1 MGEGASGVAV
11 EVVEQPV
18 KALAVIG
25 GQLICDR
32 LKLRIAEAGSI
43 KCCLLAGDKFMLH
56 LIAQYGQA
64 FAQKCGILIL
74 HQLHSL
80 SVGRV

>member
-1 MGEGASGVAV
+1 MAV
-11 EVVEQPV
+11 EIVEQPV
-18 KALAVIG
+18 EALAVIA

-32 LKLRIAEAGSI
+32 LKLRIREAAGVEFG
-43 KCCLLAGDKFMLH
+43 LFAGDEFVLH

-64 FAQKCGILIL
+64 FALKHGILIL
-74 HQLHSL
+74 HQFHSL